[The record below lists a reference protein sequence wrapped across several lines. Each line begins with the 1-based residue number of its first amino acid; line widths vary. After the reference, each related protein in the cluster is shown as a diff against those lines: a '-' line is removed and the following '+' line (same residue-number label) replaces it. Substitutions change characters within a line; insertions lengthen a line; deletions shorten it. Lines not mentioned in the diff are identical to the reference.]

1 MLNLSDYAT
10 PSWAVEGDDLKVVAE
25 TNANVVLHQA
35 PPALK
40 GDVNSDGF
48 VTIADVTALVNIL
61 LGKGSE

>member
-1 MLNLSDYAT
+1 M
-10 PSWAVEGDDLKVVAE
+10 AVEGDDLKVVAE